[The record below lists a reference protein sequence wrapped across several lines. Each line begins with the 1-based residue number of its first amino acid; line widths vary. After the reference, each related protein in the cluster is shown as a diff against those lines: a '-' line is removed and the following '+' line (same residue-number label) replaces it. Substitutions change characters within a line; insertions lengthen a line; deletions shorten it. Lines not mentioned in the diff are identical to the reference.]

1 MKQLTSLRSFP
12 SQHKSTWLGLI
23 FSLFCMGLFAQND
36 SIPGEPY
43 TVFDADRDYNDYRY
57 NRAQSAFLQ
66 LVRDDADFNDKKVIQ
81 SLADTYFFNSQ
92 YNQSYTWYRKLIS
105 LYPDDV
111 QSIYYLRASISARSS
126 ENYSIADRYMQQY
139 FVMEKGTV
147 IEDLYID
154 DLNYLDSIADL
165 RPKYI
170 VETTKINTEQSDF
183 SSAFFGPDKLVFS
196 STYQASGQRDYQW
209 TGEPFLD
216 LYIAD
221 IGEEGQLENTEQ
233 IEGDINTAFHESSAV
248 FTKDLDRV
256 YFTRNNYK
264 NGKKRADRK
273 NTVRLKLLTATVDDD
288 GNWSDVEELPFN
300 NDNYSVA
307 HPALSLDGKKLYFAS
322 DMPGTTGESDLWY
335 VDIYKDGSYGD
346 PINLGQ
352 KVNTEGRE
360 SFPYIAEDGAL
371 YFTSDALVGFG
382 GFDLF
387 KAELTNSG
395 IARAPENMG
404 LPINSAGDDFGFLLQ
419 TDTNTGYISSNRD
432 GNRGSAS
439 DQIYYFKPSKCVVEI
454 EGIVTDTNTGNL
466 MPGATVKLLDMGMNV
481 IAEQIVQQDARYS
494 FPEQVECGQA
504 YYLITEN
511 GLAYSIAETTFIA
524 PTTSQT
530 VSVDMAIETFS
541 QDCPP
546 YDLGCLLGLNPIYFD
561 LNKYYI
567 RPDAEI
573 ELTKVYNAMI
583 RFPEMIIRIESHTDS
598 RSPQSYNL
606 RLSQNRATST
616 RNWLIQRGI
625 APSRL
630 TAVGYGES
638 QLINR
643 CADGVPCSEAEH
655 QLNRRSMFLIEN
667 YSMLPMSAISTSN
680 RPAQPSLQVAR
691 PAVNTATTT
700 TPVSPPIPPIVQ
712 STPPAIPPVVV
723 PPAQVN
729 TPQQTTAPQ
738 VVAPTPQPTAVQPTE
753 QASSDAAQPS
763 EAPDEEPSTIVTQV
777 NPKPTVQNTPS
788 TNAEGEN
795 TTEQPT
801 VRSADEALQIL
812 ENHRN
817 QSKDETND
825 LKQNRATT
833 PNTEPQSIVIKIK
846 ENSPPPPTKPIPTSA
861 NSPKSNEVMNENAP
875 KVRSAEEALKILE
888 NYRKNKQGSTPN
900 VTTPAKTK
908 VKPNN
913 DLLPENLPNEKAP
926 ADTLNDIVAQIKA
939 NNNNIVSNN
948 MQSILNQSEV
958 IYVVQIAALINRRD
972 VNHKVFRGLGGL
984 SIEKFKEF
992 HRYLYRPTTS
1002 YKQAKMAQRHVISKG
1017 FKKSFVVAYVNGT
1030 RTSALEVAKLNRK

>member
-1 MKQLTSLRSFP
+1 MKQLTSLRSF
-12 SQHKSTWLGLI
+12 SSHHKSAWLGLI

-43 TVFDADRDYNDYRY
+43 TVFDADRDFNDYSY

-111 QSIYYLRASISARSS
+111 QPIYYLRASISARSS

-196 STYQASGQRDYQW
+196 STYQASGQRDYEW

-233 IEGDINTAFHESSAV
+233 IEGDVNTAFHESSAV

-307 HPALSLDGKKLYFAS
+307 HPAMSLDGKKLYFAS

-454 EGIVTDTNTGNL
+454 TGIVTDTNTGNL

-481 IAEQIVQQDARYS
+481 IVEQIVQQDARYS
-494 FPEQVECGQA
+494 FPEEVECGQA
-504 YYLITEN
+504 YYLVTEN
-511 GLAYSIAETTFIA
+511 GLAYSIAETTFVA
-524 PTTSQT
+524 PATSQT

-630 TAVGYGES
+630 SAVGYGES

-667 YSMLPMSAISTSN
+667 YSMLQMSATSTSN
-680 RPAQPSLQVAR
+680 RPTQPSPQVAR
-691 PAVNTATTT
+691 PVVNTPTTAT
-700 TPVSPPIPPIVQ
+700 PISPPIVQ
-712 STPPAIPPVVV
+712 STPPVTPPVVV

-729 TPQQTTAPQ
+729 TPQQNIAPQ
-738 VVAPTPQPTAVQPTE
+738 VVAPTPSPNPVKSTQ
-753 QASSDAAQPS
+753 QASSNAAQPNA
-763 EAPDEEPSTIVTQV
+763 APDEEPTTIVIQV
-777 NPKPTVQNTPS
+777 NPKPTVQNTTN
-788 TNAEGEN
+788 TNAENEN
-795 TTEQPT
+795 TTGQPT
-801 VRSADEALQIL
+801 IRSAA
-812 ENHRN
+812 
-817 QSKDETND
+817 
-825 LKQNRATT
+825 
-833 PNTEPQSIVIKIK
+833 
-846 ENSPPPPTKPIPTSA
+846 
-861 NSPKSNEVMNENAP
+861 
-875 KVRSAEEALKILE
+875 EALKILE

-900 VTTPAKTK
+900 AATPAKTI

-939 NNNNIVSNN
+939 NNDYIALTN

-1017 FKKSFVVAYVNGT
+1017 FKKSFIVAYVNGT
-1030 RTSALEVAKLNRK
+1030 RTSAPEVAKLNRK

>member
-1 MKQLTSLRSFP
+1 MKQLNSLRSF
-12 SQHKSTWLGLI
+12 SSHHKSTWLGLI
-23 FSLFCMGLFAQND
+23 FSLFCLGLFSQND
-36 SIPGEPY
+36 SIPGEAY
-43 TVFDADRDYNDYRY
+43 SVFDADRDYNDYRY

-139 FVMEKGTV
+139 FAMEKGTV

-165 RPKYI
+165 RPNYI
-170 VETTKINTEQSDF
+170 LEATKINTDQSDF
-183 SSAFFGPDKLVFS
+183 SSAFFGPDKLIFS
-196 STYQASGQRDYQW
+196 STFQSSGQRDYQW

-233 IEGDINTAFHESSAV
+233 IEGDVNTSFHESSAV

-307 HPALSLDGKKLYFAS
+307 HPALSLDGEKLYFAS

-360 SFPYIAEDGAL
+360 SFPYIAGDGAL

-454 EGIVTDTNTGNL
+454 TGIVTDTNTGNL

-511 GLAYSIAETTFIA
+511 GLAYSVAETTFIA

-573 ELTKVYNAMI
+573 ELTKVYNALI

-616 RNWLIQRGI
+616 RDWLIQRGI

-630 TAVGYGES
+630 SSVGYGES

-643 CADGVPCSEAEH
+643 CADGVPCTEAEH
-655 QLNRRSMFLIEN
+655 QLNRRSMFIIEN
-667 YSMLPMSAISTSN
+667 YSMLPTSGTTISN
-680 RPAQPSLQVAR
+680 RPIQSSNSMAR
-691 PAVNTATTT
+691 PVVNTPTTT
-700 TPVSPPIPPIVQ
+700 IPVSPPIPPIAQ
-712 STPPAIPPVVV
+712 SRPPATTPVVV
-723 PPAQVN
+723 PPVRVKI
-729 TPQQTTAPQ
+729 PQQTNVPQ
-738 VVAPTPQPTAVQPTE
+738 VVAPTSKPTTQ
-753 QASSDAAQPS
+753 QPS
-763 EAPDEEPSTIVTQV
+763 AIASQPNASNDEEPTRIVIQV
-777 NPKPTVQNTPS
+777 KTKPTVQNT
-788 TNAEGEN
+788 TNTNPDGEN
-795 TTEQPT
+795 TTGQPT
-801 VRSADEALQIL
+801 VLSANEALQIL
-812 ENHRN
+812 ETHRN
-817 QSKDETND
+817 NTKDEINH
-825 LKQNRATT
+825 LKQNQTKTT
-833 PNTEPQSIVIKIK
+833 TNPNPQAIVIKIK
-846 ENSPPPPTKPIPTSA
+846 QDPPPPPTKLIPTLE
-861 NSPKSNEVMNENAP
+861 NSPKPNETMSETAP
-875 KVRSAEEALKILE
+875 RVRSAKEALKILE
-888 NYRKNKQGSTPN
+888 EYRKNKQGSIPN
-900 VTTPAKTK
+900 VATPAKTFVTPK
-908 VKPNN
+908 N

-926 ADTLNDIVAQIKA
+926 ADTLNEIVAQIKGD
-939 NNNNIVSNN
+939 NNYMTSTN
-948 MQSILNQSEV
+948 MQSILDQVEV

-972 VNHKVFRGLGGL
+972 VNHKVFQGLGGL

-1017 FKKSFVVAYVNGT
+1017 FKKSFIVAYVSGK
-1030 RTSALEVAKLNRK
+1030 RTSAWEVARISKQ

>member
-1 MKQLTSLRSFP
+1 MKQLTSLCSFL
-12 SQHKSTWLGLI
+12 SLHKSTWLGLI
-23 FSLFCMGLFAQND
+23 FSLFCIGLFSQND

-66 LVRDDADFNDKKVIQ
+66 LVRDDADFNNKKVIQ

-139 FVMEKGTV
+139 FAMEKGTV

-165 RPKYI
+165 RPRYI
-170 VETTKINTEQSDF
+170 VETTKINTDQSDF

-196 STYQASGQRDYQW
+196 STYQASGQRDYDW

-221 IGEEGQLENTEQ
+221 IGEDGQLENTEQ

-264 NGKKRADRK
+264 NGKKRSDRK

-360 SFPYIAEDGAL
+360 SFPYISKGGVL

-454 EGIVTDTNTGNL
+454 TGIVSDTDTGNL

-504 YYLITEN
+504 YYLVTEN
-511 GLAYSIAETTFIA
+511 GLAYSIAETTFVA

-630 TAVGYGES
+630 SAVGYGES

-643 CADGVPCSEAEH
+643 CADGVPCTEAEH
-655 QLNRRSMFLIEN
+655 QLNRRSMFIIEN
-667 YSMLPMSAISTSN
+667 YSMLPTSGTTISNRAIQTSTSMV
-680 RPAQPSLQVAR
+680 RPVL
-691 PAVNTATTT
+691 NTPM
-700 TPVSPPIPPIVQ
+700 TPVSPPIPPRAQ
-712 STPPAIPPVVV
+712 SRPSATPPVVV
-723 PPAQVN
+723 SPARVN
-729 TPQQTTAPQ
+729 TLTQTNIPQ
-738 VVAPTPQPTAVQPTE
+738 VVAPPPAQTIQQQSAIASQPNATPDQ
-753 QASSDAAQPS
+753 
-763 EAPDEEPSTIVTQV
+763 EPARIVIQV
-777 NPKPTVQNTPS
+777 NPKPTVQNTS
-788 TNAEGEN
+788 NTNAGGEKI
-795 TTEQPT
+795 TGQPI
-801 VRSADEALQIL
+801 VRSANEALQIL
-812 ENHRN
+812 EKHRN
-817 QSKDETND
+817 QSKDETNH
-825 LKQNRATT
+825 LKQNQTKTT
-833 PNTEPQSIVIKIK
+833 PNTNPQAIVIKIK
-846 ENSPPPPTKPIPTSA
+846 QDSPPPSRKPIPTLLNPPNQNKMA
-861 NSPKSNEVMNENAP
+861 NGTVS
-875 KVRSAEEALKILE
+875 KVRSAKEALKILE
-888 NYRKNKQGSTPN
+888 NYRNNKLGGIPN
-900 VTTPAKTK
+900 ATKLPNAKA
-908 VKPNN
+908 KPNN

-926 ADTLNDIVAQIKA
+926 ADTLNEILTHIKA
-939 NNNNIVSNN
+939 NNNYITSTN
-948 MQSILNQSEV
+948 MQSILEQSHV

-1017 FKKSFVVAYVNGT
+1017 FKKSFIVAYVNGK
-1030 RTSALEVAKLNRK
+1030 RTSAWEVARMSNNN

>member
-1 MKQLTSLRSFP
+1 MKQLTSLRSF
-12 SQHKSTWLGLI
+12 SSHHKSAWLGLI

-43 TVFDADRDYNDYRY
+43 TVFDADRDFNDYSY

-111 QSIYYLRASISARSS
+111 QPIYYLRASISARSS

-196 STYQASGQRDYQW
+196 STYQASGQRDYEW

-233 IEGDINTAFHESSAV
+233 IEGDVNTAFHESSAV

-307 HPALSLDGKKLYFAS
+307 HPAMSLDGKKLYFAS

-454 EGIVTDTNTGNL
+454 TGIVTDTNTGNL

-494 FPEQVECGQA
+494 FPEEVECGQA
-504 YYLITEN
+504 YYLVTEN
-511 GLAYSIAETTFIA
+511 GLAYSIAETTFVA
-524 PTTSQT
+524 PATSQT

-630 TAVGYGES
+630 SAVGYGES

-667 YSMLPMSAISTSN
+667 YSMLQMSATSTSN
-680 RPAQPSLQVAR
+680 RPTQPSPQVAR
-691 PAVNTATTT
+691 PVVNTPTTAT
-700 TPVSPPIPPIVQ
+700 PISPPIVQ
-712 STPPAIPPVVV
+712 STPPVTPPVVV

-729 TPQQTTAPQ
+729 TPQQNIAPQ
-738 VVAPTPQPTAVQPTE
+738 VVAPTPSPNPVKSTQ
-753 QASSDAAQPS
+753 QASSNAAQPNA
-763 EAPDEEPSTIVTQV
+763 APDEEPTTIVIQV
-777 NPKPTVQNTPS
+777 NPKPTVQNTTN
-788 TNAEGEN
+788 TNAENEN
-795 TTEQPT
+795 TTGQPT
-801 VRSADEALQIL
+801 IRSAA
-812 ENHRN
+812 
-817 QSKDETND
+817 
-825 LKQNRATT
+825 
-833 PNTEPQSIVIKIK
+833 
-846 ENSPPPPTKPIPTSA
+846 
-861 NSPKSNEVMNENAP
+861 
-875 KVRSAEEALKILE
+875 EALKILE

-900 VTTPAKTK
+900 AATPAKTI

-939 NNNNIVSNN
+939 NNDYIALTN

-1017 FKKSFVVAYVNGT
+1017 FKKSFIVAYVNGT
-1030 RTSALEVAKLNRK
+1030 RTSAPEVAKLNRK

>member
-43 TVFDADRDYNDYRY
+43 TVFDADRDFNDYSY

-307 HPALSLDGKKLYFAS
+307 HPAMSLDGKKLYFAS

-454 EGIVTDTNTGNL
+454 TGIVTDTNTGNL

-494 FPEQVECGQA
+494 FPEEVECGQA
-504 YYLITEN
+504 YYLVTEN
-511 GLAYSIAETTFIA
+511 GLAYSIAETTFVA
-524 PTTSQT
+524 PATSQT

-630 TAVGYGES
+630 SAVGYGES

-667 YSMLPMSAISTSN
+667 YSMLQMSATSTSN
-680 RPAQPSLQVAR
+680 RPTQPSPQVAR
-691 PAVNTATTT
+691 PVVNTPTTAT
-700 TPVSPPIPPIVQ
+700 PISPPIVQ
-712 STPPAIPPVVV
+712 STPPVTPPVVV

-729 TPQQTTAPQ
+729 TPQQNTAPQ
-738 VVAPTPQPTAVQPTE
+738 VVAPTPSPNPVKSTQ
-753 QASSDAAQPS
+753 QASSNAAQPNA
-763 EAPDEEPSTIVTQV
+763 APDEEPTTIVIQV
-777 NPKPTVQNTPS
+777 NPKPTVQNTTN
-788 TNAEGEN
+788 TNAENEN
-795 TTEQPT
+795 TTGQPT
-801 VRSADEALQIL
+801 IRSAA
-812 ENHRN
+812 
-817 QSKDETND
+817 
-825 LKQNRATT
+825 
-833 PNTEPQSIVIKIK
+833 
-846 ENSPPPPTKPIPTSA
+846 
-861 NSPKSNEVMNENAP
+861 
-875 KVRSAEEALKILE
+875 EALKILE

-900 VTTPAKTK
+900 AATPAKTI

-939 NNNNIVSNN
+939 NNDYIALTN

-1017 FKKSFVVAYVNGT
+1017 FKKSFIVAYVNGT
-1030 RTSALEVAKLNRK
+1030 RTSAPEVAKLNRK

>member
-1 MKQLTSLRSFP
+1 MKQFASLETLRWN
-12 SQHKSTWLGLI
+12 QTINWLVTLVFTLI
-23 FSLFCMGLFAQND
+23 FSNTLAQND
-36 SIPGEPY
+36 SIPNEPY
-43 TVFDADRDYNDYRY
+43 NVFDADRDYNDYRY

-66 LVRDDADFNDKKVIQ
+66 LVRDDADFTDKKVIQ

-105 LYPDDV
+105 LYPEDIK
-111 QSIYYLRASISARSS
+111 SIYYLRASISARSN
-126 ENYSIADRYMQQY
+126 ENYAIADRYMQQY
-139 FVMEKGTV
+139 FAMEKGTV
-147 IEDLYID
+147 IEDLYVE

-170 VETTKINTEQSDF
+170 VETTKINTDQSDF
-183 SSAFFGPDKLVFS
+183 SSAFFGEDKLVFS
-196 STYQASGQRDYQW
+196 STYQASGQRDYDW

-221 IGEEGQLENTEQ
+221 IGDEGQLENTQQ

-288 GNWSDVEELPFN
+288 GNWSDVEELSFN

-335 VDIYKDGSYGD
+335 VDIYNDGSYGD

-360 SFPYIAEDGAL
+360 SFPYVADDGNL

-382 GFDLF
+382 GFDVF
-387 KAELTNSG
+387 KAELSDSG
-395 IARAPENMG
+395 IARDPENMG

-454 EGIVTDTNTGNL
+454 TGLVKDSNTGNL
-466 MPGATVKLLDMGMNV
+466 MPGATVKLLDMGMNI

-494 FPEQVECGQA
+494 FPEEVECGEA

-511 GLAYSIAETTFIA
+511 GLAYSVAETTFVA
-524 PTTSQT
+524 PTTSQS

-561 LNKYYI
+561 LNKYFI

-573 ELTKVYNAMI
+573 ELTKVFNAMI
-583 RFPEMIIRIESHTDS
+583 RFPELIVRIESHTDS

-630 TAVGYGES
+630 SAVGYGES

-643 CADGVPCSEAEH
+643 CADGVPCTEAEH
-655 QLNRRSMFLIEN
+655 QLNRRSMFIIEN
-667 YSMLPMSAISTSN
+667 YQVLPTSMTSTQT
-680 RPAQPSLQVAR
+680 RPTQPYSQSPR
-691 PAVNTATTT
+691 PTVNPPTIAAVPSRVPTTT
-700 TPVSPPIPPIVQ
+700 VPPIQNTPPTRPSPVVPPVRVSPPP
-712 STPPAIPPVVV
+712 SAIPPVVTSA
-723 PPAQVN
+723 PPVVISQPTQN
-729 TPQQTTAPQ
+729 TPQNQEDPAPIVIQ
-738 VVAPTPQPTAVQPTE
+738 VRPNPTSQPTSPSNATFQREKKAPESESTQQSQNKQQP
-753 QASSDAAQPS
+753 P
-763 EAPDEEPSTIVTQV
+763 
-777 NPKPTVQNTPS
+777 
-788 TNAEGEN
+788 
-795 TTEQPT
+795 
-801 VRSADEALQIL
+801 VRSAEEALQIL

-817 QSKDETND
+817 QSGELI
-825 LKQNRATT
+825 LKTSQPPAPSQAIVIQVKPKPTTEEDSKTT
-833 PNTEPQSIVIKIK
+833 PKT
-846 ENSPPPPTKPIPTSA
+846 SPP
-861 NSPKSNEVMNENAP
+861 
-875 KVRSAEEALKILE
+875 VRSAEEALQILQ
-888 NYRKNKQGSTPN
+888 NHRNKTQATNSNSSRPTPSIASAN
-900 VTTPAKTK
+900 TTIQP
-908 VKPNN
+908 V
-913 DLLPENLPNEKAP
+913 NLPNEKSP
-926 ADTLNDIVAQIKA
+926 ADTLDAIVAELKATQNSSSSFNAQKALADADIV
-939 NNNNIVSNN
+939 
-948 MQSILNQSEV
+948 
-958 IYVVQIAALINRRD
+958 YVVQIAALINRRD
-972 VNHKVFRGLGGL
+972 VNHKVFRGLSGL
-984 SIEKFKEF
+984 STEKFREF
-992 HRYLYRPTTS
+992 HRYLYRPTAS
-1002 YKQAKMAQRHVISKG
+1002 YQQAKIAQRHVISKG
-1017 FKKSFVVAYVNGT
+1017 FTKAFIVAYVNGT
-1030 RTSALEVAKLNRK
+1030 RTSAREVAKLNNQN

>member
-12 SQHKSTWLGLI
+12 NSQMSTWLGLI
-23 FSLFCMGLFAQND
+23 FSLFCVGLFAQND
-36 SIPGEPY
+36 SIPAEPY
-43 TVFDADRDYNDYRY
+43 SVFDADRDFNDYSY

-66 LVRDDADFNDKKVIQ
+66 LVRDDANFNDKKVIQ

-126 ENYSIADRYMQQY
+126 ENYNIADRYMQQY
-139 FVMEKGTV
+139 FTMEKGTV
-147 IEDLYID
+147 IEDLYIN

-170 VETTKINTEQSDF
+170 VETAKINTEQSDF

-221 IGEEGQLENTEQ
+221 IGEEGQLENVKQ
-233 IEGDINTAFHESSAV
+233 IEGEVNTAFHESSAV
-248 FTKDLDRV
+248 FTKGLDRV

-264 NGKKRADRK
+264 NGKKRSDRK
-273 NTVRLKLLTATVDDD
+273 NTVRLKLLTATVDDN
-288 GNWSDVEELPFN
+288 GNWIDEEELPFN

-307 HPALSLDGKKLYFAS
+307 HPALSLDGEKLYFAS

-360 SFPYIAEDGAL
+360 SFPYIADNGAL

-387 KAELTNSG
+387 KVELTNSG
-395 IARAPENMG
+395 IAKEPENMG

-419 TDTNTGYISSNRD
+419 TGTNTGYISSNRD

-454 EGIVTDTNTGNL
+454 TGIVTDTDTGNL

-481 IAEQIVQQDARYS
+481 LAEQIVQQDARYS

-504 YYLITEN
+504 YYLVTEN
-511 GLAYSIAETTFIA
+511 GLAYSIAETTFVA

-541 QDCPP
+541 KDCPP

-567 RPDAEI
+567 RSDAEI

-616 RNWLIQRGI
+616 RNWLIQRGV

-630 TAVGYGES
+630 SAVGYGES

-643 CADGVPCSEAEH
+643 CADGVPCTEAEH
-655 QLNRRSMFLIEN
+655 QLNRRSMFIIEN
-667 YSMLPMSAISTSN
+667 YSMLPTSRTN
-680 RPAQPSLQVAR
+680 FSNPPMQPSPSMAR
-691 PAVNTATTT
+691 PVVD
-700 TPVSPPIPPIVQ
+700 TPTKMTPIPPPILLKAQ
-712 STPPAIPPVVV
+712 SRPPETLPAVV
-723 PPAQVN
+723 PPPARVIK
-729 TPQQTTAPQ
+729 TG
-738 VVAPTPQPTAVQPTE
+738 QPAVRP
-753 QASSDAAQPS
+753 A
-763 EAPDEEPSTIVTQV
+763 
-777 NPKPTVQNTPS
+777 N
-788 TNAEGEN
+788 
-795 TTEQPT
+795 
-801 VRSADEALQIL
+801 EALQIL
-812 ENHRN
+812 ETHRN
-817 QSKDETND
+817 QTKDETND
-825 LKQNRATT
+825 LKQNQNKTT
-833 PNTEPQSIVIKIK
+833 TNANPQAIVIKIK
-846 ENSPPPPTKPIPTSA
+846 QDPPPPPTKPIQTLE
-861 NSPKSNEVMNENAP
+861 NSPKSNRTMIKTAP
-875 KVRSAEEALKILE
+875 KVRSAGEALKILE
-888 NYRKNKQGSTPN
+888 NYRKNKQRSIPN
-900 VTTPAKTK
+900 VTTPAKTL

-926 ADTLNDIVAQIKA
+926 ADTLNEIVAQIKA
-939 NNNNIVSNN
+939 NNNFMSSTN
-948 MQSILNQSEV
+948 MQSILDHAEV

-1002 YKQAKMAQRHVISKG
+1002 YKQAKMFQRHVISKG
-1017 FKKSFVVAYVNGT
+1017 FKKSFIVAYVNGK
-1030 RTSALEVAKLNRK
+1030 RTSAWEVARMSSNN